1 MASEVRS
8 CNQNQGPQSLH
19 QWPSEPFHSWFPH
32 PCTETPGAY
41 LIQTHWERSL
51 SRRPVLDESSSTGDD
66 EEGQRKR
73 RVAVAVAPGERRI
86 GKSRGALRRP
96 SGGHLSQ
103 GASEHAT
110 DHSEVLTSKHNPN
123 SIGRICKANSHPKRS
138 KYSFWV
144 WKLFSSCGPN
154 TDCISHKDLS
164 TDWPQDVLLV
174 LCFSQEGHAQGHP
187 YNKIEN
193 EFWNTWKC
201 FEKGENL
208 FVERSRSTHPLK
220 PLPQRQHHHLRYNR

>member
-1 MASEVRS
+1 M
-8 CNQNQGPQSLH
+8 
-19 QWPSEPFHSWFPH
+19 
-32 PCTETPGAY
+32 
-41 LIQTHWERSL
+41 
-51 SRRPVLDESSSTGDD
+51 LDESSSTGDD

-110 DHSEVLTSKHNPN
+110 DHSGVLTSKHNPN

-164 TDWPQDVLLV
+164 TD
-174 LCFSQEGHAQGHP
+174 
-187 YNKIEN
+187 
-193 EFWNTWKC
+193 
-201 FEKGENL
+201 
-208 FVERSRSTHPLK
+208 
-220 PLPQRQHHHLRYNR
+220 